1 MTTGHP
7 APYSMPD
14 SLLHTLTSA
23 GAPDWFLRAIQSP
36 TVSRHVSAA
45 DGCRLHCRLW
55 NEADLDKPLLLLVHG
70 YRAHTHA
77 WDAIAPY
84 LTQHF
89 RVVAVDLM
97 GMGESDQRSDY
108 GDITRFAGDLACVVK
123 GLGQGAV
130 TLVGHSFG
138 GACCIH
144 FASRHPELVRR
155 LVVIDTMMLFPELDQ
170 LRATTQIGRAAPYPD
185 YDTIIGRY
193 RLLPPQPCPAWALA
207 FMAHHSVQQV
217 AGGWRWKFDTHLP
230 AGRVD
235 FEIQAAVRKLAM
247 PTDYIGGAR
256 SVICTPERL
265 RLVEQA
271 IGQGRHAVIIPEAFH
286 HIMLDQPLALI
297 GTLRALLA

>member
-1 MTTGHP
+1 M
-7 APYSMPD
+7 SD
-14 SLLHTLTSA
+14 SLLHTLTAA
-23 GAPDWFLRAIQSP
+23 GAPDWFLRAVQSP

-45 DGCRLHCRLW
+45 DGCSLHCTLW
-55 NEADLDKPLLLLVHG
+55 NEADLDKPPLLLVHG

-77 WDAIAPY
+77 WAAIAPY

-97 GMGESDQRSDY
+97 GMGRSERRSDY
-108 GDITRFAGDLACVVK
+108 GDITRFADDLACVVE
-123 GLGQGAV
+123 GLGLGAV

-144 FASRHPELVRR
+144 FASRRPELVRR
-155 LVVIDTMMLFPELDQ
+155 LVIIDTMVPFPELDQ
-170 LRATTQIGRAAPYPD
+170 ARMTTQLGRSEPYPD

-193 RLLPPQPCPAWALA
+193 RLLPPQPCLPWTLA

-217 AGGWRWKFDTHLP
+217 AGGWRWKFDTNLP
-230 AGRVD
+230 AGRIEFD
-235 FEIQAAVRKLAM
+235 TQAALRKLAM
-247 PTDYIGGAR
+247 PTDFIGGEHSA
-256 SVICTPERL
+256 ICSAQRM

-271 IGQGRHAVIIPEAFH
+271 LGQGRQAVVIPEAYH

-297 GTLRALLA
+297 STLRALLA